1 MVIEGLAGDA
11 EGGGGEADAAVFE
24 ERVEAYGLG
33 EQLVEVAGPGVGDE
47 GAEAG
52 GPELVDAARRT
63 SRVPSVTVTPT
74 FAIQNVSPGS
84 TATSP
89 RRGARG

>member
-1 MVIEGLAGDA
+1 MVIEGLARDA

-24 ERVEAYGLG
+24 ERVEAYGLR

-52 GPELVDAARRT
+52 GPEFVDAAGAAQGGGPVELHEVRDF
-63 SRVPSVTVTPT
+63 V
-74 FAIQNVSPGS
+74 AALGQ
-84 TATSP
+84 
-89 RRGARG
+89 RGE